1 LAISLRQEKEP
12 AMSDDSPFDKLIRR
26 VRAGDQ
32 DAAAEL
38 VRQYESF
45 IRRTVRFR
53 LVDDRL
59 RAVFDSMDICQ
70 SVLGSFFV
78 RAAAGQYDLDSP
90 AQLTRLLV
98 NMARNK
104 LASQARK
111 EHAERRDNRRVAG
124 GDVDAANL
132 PAPDPSPSQQV
143 ASEELL
149 RQVQDRLTP
158 HERQLV
164 ELRNQGRDW
173 ASIADELGGDPVA
186 LRKQLSRA
194 LDRVTRQLG
203 IEDDH
208 D

>member
-1 LAISLRQEKEP
+1 
-12 AMSDDSPFDKLIRR
+12 MSDDSPFHDLIRR

-38 VRQYESF
+38 VRQYESV

-53 LVDDRL
+53 LVDARL
-59 RAVFDSMDICQ
+59 GAVLDSIDVCQ
-70 SVLGSFFV
+70 MVLGSFFV

-132 PAPDPSPSQQV
+132 PAPDPSPSRQV
-143 ASEELL
+143 A
-149 RQVQDRLTP
+149 
-158 HERQLV
+158 
-164 ELRNQGRDW
+164 
-173 ASIADELGGDPVA
+173 
-186 LRKQLSRA
+186 
-194 LDRVTRQLG
+194 
-203 IEDDH
+203 
-208 D
+208 

>member
-1 LAISLRQEKEP
+1 
-12 AMSDDSPFDKLIRR
+12 MSGTSAFSELMRR

-38 VRQYESF
+38 VRQYESI

-53 LVDDRL
+53 LVDARL
-59 RAVFDSMDICQ
+59 GAVLDSMDICQ

-78 RAAAGQYDLDSP
+78 RAAAGQYDLDNP
-90 AQLTRLLV
+90 EQLVKLLV
-98 NMARNK
+98 RMARNK

-124 GDVDAANL
+124 GDVDATNL
-132 PAPDPSPSQQV
+132 PAPDPTPSRQL

-149 RQVQDRLTP
+149 QAVYDKLTA

-164 ELRNQGRDW
+164 ELRHQGHDW
-173 ASIADELGGDPVA
+173 AAIAAQLDSDAVV

-203 IEDDH
+203 LEQSND
-208 D
+208 